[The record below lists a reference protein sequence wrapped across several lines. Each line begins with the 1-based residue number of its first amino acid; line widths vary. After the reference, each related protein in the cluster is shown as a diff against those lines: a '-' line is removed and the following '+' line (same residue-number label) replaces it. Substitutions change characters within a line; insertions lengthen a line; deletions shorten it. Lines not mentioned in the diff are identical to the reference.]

1 MPLPGPGAPRSSSST
16 AIAVHVYGL
25 CIPRPLPRLMCRW
38 RPGGALHAAIYNDTQ
53 TYVNKRPSPGRHL
66 GLSRGHAEN
75 RVTADHRITR
85 RIRGCEQIVRGGE
98 RTHVHVHVHVYASM
112 HACMG
117 E

>member
-1 MPLPGPGAPRSSSST
+1 M
-16 AIAVHVYGL
+16 
-25 CIPRPLPRLMCRW
+25 
-38 RPGGALHAAIYNDTQ
+38 
-53 TYVNKRPSPGRHL
+53 
-66 GLSRGHAEN
+66 SRGHAQN

-85 RIRGCEQIVRGGE
+85 RIRGCEQIVRGLGE